1 MPIKIGINGF
11 GRIGRV
17 FYRAS
22 LKDDEFNKNF
32 EVIAVNDIT
41 DSRTLAHLLKY
52 DSVHG
57 VLDKEISWTESSIKI
72 EDEEIKVLSERDP
85 ASLPWS
91 SLGAEIVLESTG
103 LFRDRDN
110 ANKHIKAGANKVI
123 VSAPAKDP
131 DVTIVLGVN
140 QEVYDKNKHNII
152 SMASCTTNCLAPM
165 VKVLH
170 DNFGVNRGLMT
181 TIHAYTN
188 DQRMLDLPHK
198 DLRRARAGAVSIIP
212 TTTGAAK
219 AIGLIIPELQGK
231 LNGLSLRVPVP
242 DGSVTD
248 LTAELKNPADFQEI
262 NNAYKKASEG
272 ELKGILQYTEDP
284 IVSSDIIGN
293 PNSCILDGPNT
304 TILSGQLQWAKIFG
318 WYDNEWGF
326 SSRLVDLFKFIAKN
340 Q

>member
-1 MPIKIGINGF
+1 MSIKVGINGF
-11 GRIGRV
+11 GRIGRI

-22 LKDDEFNKNF
+22 LKDGEFNKKF
-32 EVIAVNDIT
+32 EVVAVNDIT
-41 DSRTLAHLLKY
+41 DSRTLSHLLKY

-72 EDEEIKVLSERDP
+72 EDDEIKVLSKRDP
-85 ASLPWS
+85 AELHWD
-91 SLGAEIVLESTG
+91 SLGVEIVLESTG
-103 LFRDRDN
+103 LFRDRGN
-110 ANKHIKAGANKVI
+110 ASKHIKAGAHKVI
-123 VSAPAKDP
+123 ISAPAKDP
-131 DVTIVLGVN
+131 DTTIVLGVN
-140 QEVYDKNKHNII
+140 QEVYDRGKHNII

-198 DLRRARAGAVSIIP
+198 DLRRARAGALSIIP

-231 LNGLSLRVPVP
+231 LNGLALRVPIP

-248 LTAELKNPADFQEI
+248 LTAEIKDQADFSEI
-262 NNAYKKASEG
+262 NKAFKKAAEG
-272 ELKGILQYTEDP
+272 KLKGILQYTEDP
-284 IVSSDIIGN
+284 IVSADIIGN
-293 PNSCILDGPNT
+293 PHSCIFDAPNT
-304 TILSGQLQWAKIFG
+304 TILSGQSQWTKLFG

-326 SSRLVDLFKFIAKN
+326 SCRLVDLIKFIAN
-340 Q
+340 E